1 MVGIAGAELS
11 FHGCTVSIPSGAL
24 EEDTEISLEFI
35 STDLRVVFPADLHVV
50 SPVLKLGPSNL
61 YFNRSVTV
69 NLPVVV
75 YPLRTIPE
83 AEWPELILMCC
94 ENGKWTKIQSTKFKF
109 RDLKF
114 ECEHFSSFCWTYDA
128 NGKKKLVKMLACLLY
143 KGVPRENRAKVEVSI
158 CDNLPDAIKVN
169 IMSLCMSHVILSHKF
184 NNK

>member
-1 MVGIAGAELS
+1 MVGSDGARIS
-11 FHGCTVSIPSGAL
+11 FYGCTVSIPHGAL

-35 STDLRVVFPADLHVV
+35 SSDLRVVFPADLHVV
-50 SPVLKLGPSNL
+50 SPVLKLEPSNL
-61 YFNRSVTV
+61 YFNCPVKV

-109 RDLKF
+109 RDLEF
-114 ECEHFSSFCWTYDA
+114 ECHHFTDFCWTYDA
-128 NGKKKLVKMLACLLY
+128 NGKKKWVKMLSCLLY
-143 KGVPRENRAKVEVSI
+143 KGVPRENRAKVKVSI
-158 CDNLPDAIKVN
+158 CDDLPHIIKVN
-169 IMSLCMSHVILSHKF
+169 IMSLCISHVILSHKF